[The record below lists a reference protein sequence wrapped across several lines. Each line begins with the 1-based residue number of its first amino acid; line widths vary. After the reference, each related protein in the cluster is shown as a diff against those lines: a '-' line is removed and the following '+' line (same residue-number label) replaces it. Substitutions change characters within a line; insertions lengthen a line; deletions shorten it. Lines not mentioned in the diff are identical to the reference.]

1 MSATTLLVTAHE
13 ALLGAGLPADVEE
26 IPPADQTSPGLLGF
40 LVTFA
45 VAAAVIGLAFSLVR
59 HLRVVERNARR
70 LEAEEDAARAA
81 SDGEQGAAQA
91 GPSAPAPGTLDAP
104 TTPDVPGTPPADPR

>member
-1 MSATTLLVTAHE
+1 MSATALVAAGHGLLLT
-13 ALLGAGLPADVEE
+13 AGLLTDVQE
-26 IPPADQTSPGLLGF
+26 IPPEDQTSPGLLGF

-59 HLRVVERNARR
+59 HLRVVDRNARR

-81 SDGEQGAAQA
+81 SPG
-91 GPSAPAPGTLDAP
+91 APGRTAASGPGTTGGDA
-104 TTPDVPGTPPADPR
+104 TPPATDVPPPADPR